1 MRKALTKK
9 DQPKASLEMCMHMI
23 TLQELHKLTCKS
35 LTKKKDWAQ
44 VSPKMH
50 AHMIVLQ
57 ELQINSQAQA
67 LLGKKN
73 QAKVYPKMH
82 THKK

>member
-1 MRKALTKK
+1 
-9 DQPKASLEMCMHMI
+9 MHAHDYVARATQTHM
-23 TLQELHKLTCKS
+23 QKFD
-35 LTKKKDWAQ
+35 KKKDWAQ

-82 THKK
+82 THKKWYIHLQRTNA